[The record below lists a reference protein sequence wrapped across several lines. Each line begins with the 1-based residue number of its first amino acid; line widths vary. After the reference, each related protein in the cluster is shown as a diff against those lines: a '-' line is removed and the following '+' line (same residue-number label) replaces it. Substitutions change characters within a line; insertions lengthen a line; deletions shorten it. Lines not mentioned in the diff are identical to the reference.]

1 MFYLITYQ
9 WLRNSALLSQ
19 KKARITSSKLETI
32 RTSLLIKLTQQ
43 QVRLFRADQ

>member
-1 MFYLITYQ
+1 MVTEF
-9 WLRNSALLSQ
+9 SSFEP
-19 KKARITSSKLETI
+19 KKARIKSSKLETI